1 MLPINTVGLLVATL
15 GGAAVGLERQWSGHA
30 EGPTA
35 RFAGIRTFTMLGMLS
50 GLSGWLW
57 ESAPVLA
64 AILLAGGVG
73 ITIAAYIVSSRHD
86 VEGTTEVAAMVV
98 LAAGVL
104 AGMGR
109 LQLASAII
117 AVEILLLVE
126 KSRLH
131 SLVRRIDDVE
141 LRAGVRFAVMALVI
155 LPLLPA
161 GPFGPL
167 GSIKP
172 RELWTLVLF
181 FSGLSFLGHVL
192 RRVVGAGHGYLVSG
206 LLGGLVSS
214 TSVTFTFARSSR
226 TERSAERALA
236 IGAVGANAVLYP
248 RVIAATAALN
258 PALVPTLVPFL
269 VAPAVVATLV
279 TGIGATMRA
288 SGETPTTFS
297 PRSPLQLSAALQM
310 AVLFQVV
317 MVIVR
322 AARDAFGQAGV
333 LTTAAV
339 FGLAD
344 VDALTVSMA
353 RAVTGTVSPHTA
365 ALAIAT
371 GILANTAL
379 KTAVALALGSPRFRA
394 IVAGTLLLTMVAGAV
409 SIVLL

>member
-1 MLPINTVGLLVATL
+1 
-15 GGAAVGLERQWSGHA
+15 
-30 EGPTA
+30 
-35 RFAGIRTFTMLGMLS
+35 
-50 GLSGWLW
+50 
-57 ESAPVLA
+57 
-64 AILLAGGVG
+64 
-73 ITIAAYIVSSRHD
+73 
-86 VEGTTEVAAMVV
+86 
-98 LAAGVL
+98 
-104 AGMGR
+104 MGR

-258 PALVPTLVPFL
+258 PALVPTLV
-269 VAPAVVATLV
+269 